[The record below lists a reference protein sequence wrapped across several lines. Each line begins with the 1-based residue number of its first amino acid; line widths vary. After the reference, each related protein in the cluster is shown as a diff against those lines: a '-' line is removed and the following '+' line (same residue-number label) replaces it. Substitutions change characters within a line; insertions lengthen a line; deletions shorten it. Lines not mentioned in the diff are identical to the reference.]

1 MNGLGDLHSVWGWV
15 AVSFSALAGLFGIAL
30 SIMKRPPGRWFFAAV
45 WSAIAAVLFQVALG
59 LGAMN
64 LEDSNPGNQH
74 VFYGV
79 VISFTLAFA
88 YIYRVQLRKRPALHY
103 GLLMLFVM
111 GLGIRGIMTFGKS
124 F

>member
-1 MNGLGDLHSVWGWV
+1 MNWLGDLHSVWGWA
-15 AVSFSALAGLFGIAL
+15 AVSFSGLAGLFGIAL
-30 SIMKRPPGRWFFAAV
+30 SIMKRSPGRWFFAAV
-45 WSAIAAVLFQVALG
+45 WSAIAAVLIQVGLG
-59 LGAMN
+59 LGSMN
-64 LEDSNPGNQH
+64 LEDINPGNQH

-88 YIYRVQLRKRPALHY
+88 YIYRVQLRKRPALNY

>member
-1 MNGLGDLHSVWGWV
+1 MHFSRRIVGRAFWIMVGLG
-15 AVSFSALAGLFGIAL
+15 
-30 SIMKRPPGRWFFAAV
+30 
-45 WSAIAAVLFQVALG
+45 IAAMGVQVVLG

-64 LEDSNPGNQH
+64 FENVDPGNQH

-88 YIYRVQLRKRPALHY
+88 YIYRSQFRKKPALYY
-103 GLLMLFVM
+103 GALMLFLM
-111 GLGIRGIMTFGKS
+111 GLGLRGIMTFGGN

>member
-1 MNGLGDLHSVWGWV
+1 MGRVFW
-15 AVSFSALAGLFGIAL
+15 LAIG
-30 SIMKRPPGRWFFAAV
+30 V
-45 WSAIAAVLFQVALG
+45 AIAALLIQVVLG

-64 LEDSNPGNQH
+64 LEEIDPGNQH

-88 YIYRVQLRKRPALHY
+88 YIYRAQFRKRPALYY
-103 GLLMLFVM
+103 GLLMLFLM
-111 GLGIRGIMTFGKS
+111 GLGLRGIMAFGGN

>member
-1 MNGLGDLHSVWGWV
+1 MGELHQAWGWV
-15 AVSFSALAGLFGIAL
+15 VVAITGLSGLTLLVAHWRKLQAARLHWTIVTVAMAALLL
-30 SIMKRPPGRWFFAAV
+30 Q
-45 WSAIAAVLFQVALG
+45 VLLG

-64 LEDSNPGNQH
+64 LENKDPGNQH

-88 YIYRVQLRKRPALHY
+88 YIYRAQFRKKPGLYY
-103 GLLMLFVM
+103 GLLLLFLM
-111 GLGIRGIMTFGKS
+111 GLAIRGILTFGGN

>member
-1 MNGLGDLHSVWGWV
+1 MASGGSDFIWPSGHPAPSFRLGLWV
-15 AVSFSALAGLFGIAL
+15 
-30 SIMKRPPGRWFFAAV
+30 
-45 WSAIAAVLFQVALG
+45 AIAALLLQVVLG

-64 LEDSNPGNQH
+64 LEDTDPGNQH

-88 YIYRVQLRKRPALHY
+88 YIYRAQFRKRPALY
-103 GLLMLFVM
+103 NGLLLLFLM
-111 GLGIRGIMTFGKS
+111 GLGIRGILTFGGN

>member
-1 MNGLGDLHSVWGWV
+1 VNGLGDLHTVWGWV
-15 AVSFSALAGLFGIAL
+15 AVSFSGLAGLFGIAL
-30 SIMKRPPGRWFFAAV
+30 SIIQRSAGRWFFAAV

-59 LGAMN
+59 LGSMN
-64 LEDSNPGNQH
+64 LEDINPGNQH

-88 YIYRVQLRKRPALHY
+88 YIYRVQLRKRPALNY